1 MLNGAIN
8 YLSWPIHPKKI
19 TEMFTNANNLE
30 SITLREIKD
39 RAFAIEEISKLTN
52 REIEV
57 LTLIVKGY
65 CGKGVAKELGVSPRT
80 VEIHRGNAFR
90 KLNARSM
97 ADAVRIGLLAGL
109 YHR

>member
-1 MLNGAIN
+1 
-8 YLSWPIHPKKI
+8 
-19 TEMFTNANNLE
+19 MFTNANNLE

-97 ADAVRIGLLAGL
+97 ADAVRIGLLARRIHQTGPKGL
-109 YHR
+109 AGVA